1 MQYTDTKIEYFG
13 TEIKQK
19 QSSCAPKLKVV
30 NSTEKR
36 YNMDLYEVVTAKLSD
51 LEKEP
56 VEVFFSAANLLYKC
70 VLMSVTCIK
79 RVYFK

>member
-1 MQYTDTKIEYFG
+1 MQYNYTDTKTYRIFLEQ
-13 TEIKQK
+13 KLNKK

-56 VEVFFSAANLLYKC
+56 VEVFFFSSESTL
-70 VLMSVTCIK
+70 
-79 RVYFK
+79 